1 MIDPW
6 LQKRIDNI
14 KPLFNKVRKEFK
26 HIDLSTWGKMRK
38 FLDDAIP
45 LIRMKQDGLFTEHKD
60 GSASF
65 DKRVYAKYK
74 KKYQKELNKKDE

>member
-26 HIDLSTWGKMRK
+26 NIDLSTWGKMRK

-45 LIRMKQDGLFTEHKD
+45 
-60 GSASF
+60 
-65 DKRVYAKYK
+65 
-74 KKYQKELNKKDE
+74 